1 MNKRIM
7 GINALK
13 KQLSYVVI
21 LVPSVFLIF
30 AALTVGDY
38 ELFEL
43 INLKNSNSVLD
54 VACVYASPVLFFIFY
69 FLTLA
74 TLYISHEKTS
84 IATGLI
90 SFMTGLLSYSV
101 GSLMKLLIKSPRP
114 FDILVD
120 VRVIGSWETGS
131 FSFPST
137 TTMLVF
143 GFALPILFLFEKRH
157 YGIILSILS
166 YFIGFSVIYAGFHF
180 PTDVAAG
187 IVISFCIAA
196 CASRMKGLVTNFLE
210 RKRVTLQKSFK
221 KIQIR

>member
-21 LVPSVFLIF
+21 LVPSVFLVF

-38 ELFEL
+38 ELFGL
-43 INLKNSNSVLD
+43 INLGISNSVLD
-54 VACVYASPVLFFIFY
+54 VACVYASPVLFSIFY

-74 TLYISHEKTS
+74 TLYVSHENTS
-84 IATGLI
+84 IASGLI
-90 SFMTGLLSYSV
+90 SLVTGLLSYSV
-101 GSLMKLLIKSPRP
+101 GSLMKLLIKRPRP
-114 FDILVD
+114 FDVLLG
-120 VRVIGSWETGS
+120 VRVIGPWETGS

-143 GFALPILFLFEKRH
+143 GLALPILFLFEKRH

-180 PTDVAAG
+180 PADVAAG
-187 IVISFCIAA
+187 IIISFCIAA
-196 CASRMKGLVTNFLE
+196 CTSRMKGPITNFLE
-210 RKRVTLQKSFK
+210 RKRA
-221 KIQIR
+221 